1 MALSAGSAPTSG
13 RAHLSNDL
21 NVDGTSHR
29 EMNQSGRGAMKE
41 YTILLVEDTA
51 DVRTMMR
58 AMLERRGF
66 TVKEAADGLEA
77 IEVVRRE
84 IPDAILLDMS
94 LPRADGYQTARLIR
108 QLPGCKDLPII
119 ACTAYNQW
127 EWRAKSISAG
137 CTAFVSKPLDFDQLN
152 ALLLR
157 LLTT

>member
-1 MALSAGSAPTSG
+1 
-13 RAHLSNDL
+13 
-21 NVDGTSHR
+21 
-29 EMNQSGRGAMKE
+29 MKE

-58 AMLERRGF
+58 VMLETRGF
-66 TVKEAADGLEA
+66 TVKETADGLEA
-77 IEVVRRE
+77 LEVVRRE
-84 IPDAILLDMS
+84 MPDAILLDMS
-94 LPRADGYQTARLIR
+94 LPGADGYQTARLIR

-119 ACTAYNQW
+119 ACTAYNRW

-137 CTAFVSKPLDFDQLN
+137 CTAFVPKPVDFDQLN